1 MTMPPNGPQHPG
13 YGDAPPP
20 PPNGPQYLG
29 YGTPRPHPPA
39 PKKRNPWLVGCLGCG
54 GIAVAGLVAL
64 AIVGAVTGAG
74 KGTSNTATPPTDVAA
89 STPASGAPAK
99 PKPKPKPHTV
109 LTESGTGTKS
119 TKTFRVHG
127 DWDLQYSYNCSNF
140 GSAGNFQVWG
150 DGGIDVYVNEL
161 ERHNTD
167 VTHEHHG
174 GGSMALK
181 INSECR
187 WKIKVVQLP

>member
-1 MTMPPNGPQHPG
+1 MSMPPTPPQYGP
-13 YGDAPPP
+13 YGAPPP
-20 PPNGPQYLG
+20 GFP
-29 YGTPRPHPPA
+29 PPA
-39 PKKRNPWLVGCLGCG
+39 QPKKTNRALVGCLGCG
-54 GIAVAGLVAL
+54 GLIVAVFVIVG
-64 AIVGAVTGAG
+64 IVGAISGAG
-74 KGTSNTATPPTDVAA
+74 KNTPNSATPPPAGSAVASPKA
-89 STPASGAPAK
+89 HIKPPAP
-99 PKPKPKPHTV
+99 PKPRTV

-127 DWDLQYSYNCSNF
+127 DWDLHYSYNCSNF
-140 GSAGNFQVWG
+140 GSSGNFQVWG

-161 ERHNTD
+161 EHHNSD

-181 INSECR
+181 INSECH